1 MRPLLLSLCASL
13 PLLTLSACGG
23 NPPESGDPTKVKYAP
38 TLGVDLEA
46 MNRSES
52 GLYTQDLEVGTGL
65 EVTPGRTAF
74 VHYSGWLPNG
84 TLFDTSRDDSRY
96 FSFVVGQGR
105 VIKGWDEGVVG
116 MRVGGKRRLVIPSE
130 LGYGELGSGPIPP
143 HSVLI
148 FDVELGSVH

>member
-1 MRPLLLSLCASL
+1 MRPLLLSLRACL
-13 PLLTLSACGG
+13 LLLTLSACG
-23 NPPESGDPTKVKYAP
+23 NPSETGDPTKVKYAP
-38 TLGVDLEA
+38 ALNVDLEA

-52 GLYTQDLEVGTGL
+52 GLYTQDLEVGTGE
-65 EVTPGRTAF
+65 EVVPGRTAF

-84 TLFDTSRDDSRY
+84 TLFDTSRDDGRY

-130 LGYGELGSGPIPP
+130 LGYGEVGAGPIPP

-148 FDVELGSVH
+148 FDVELGSIR